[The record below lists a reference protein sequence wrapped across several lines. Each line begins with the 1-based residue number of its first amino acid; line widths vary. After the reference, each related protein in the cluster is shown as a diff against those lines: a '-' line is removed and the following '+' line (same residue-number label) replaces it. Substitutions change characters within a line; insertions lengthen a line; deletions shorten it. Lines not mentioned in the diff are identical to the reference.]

1 MHLTRAEVS
10 RVMPLARKGTYY
22 VARPLSYKESSV
34 TVLMAVRDML
44 RLGQT
49 AREVKEMIKE
59 KKLKI
64 NGRVVRDLRESLTLF
79 SLFDADKR
87 YKVTLLPTGRFVLE
101 PTKQTTRIAKIID
114 KRLAPAGKIQINL
127 HDGTNLLSK
136 EKAEVG
142 DSLELD
148 AESKIV
154 KVLPLKVG
162 AKVMVNAGRN
172 VGSTGTIE
180 HIKDSDLTISIG
192 DRKVALKRAQV
203 VVI

>member
-22 VARPLSYKESSV
+22 VARPLSYKSSSV
-34 TVLMAVRDML
+34 TVLMAVRDIL
-44 RLGQT
+44 HLGQT

-64 NGRVVRDLRESLTLF
+64 NGRTVRDVRESLTLF
-79 SLFDADKR
+79 SLFEADKR
-87 YKVTLLPTGRFVLE
+87 YQVTLLPTGRFVLE
-101 PTKQTTRIAKIID
+101 PTKQTTRIAKIIN

-127 HDGTNLLSK
+127 HDGTNVLSK

-148 AESKIV
+148 AESKVV
-154 KVLPLKVG
+154 KVLPLKTG
-162 AKVMVNAGRN
+162 AKVLVSAGRN
-172 VGSTGTIE
+172 VGATGTVE
-180 HIKDSDLTISIG
+180 HMKGSEITVSLG
-192 DRKVALKRAQV
+192 DRKVTLKRAQV